1 MEDALEE
8 PIKVENEIDKLKKST
23 KSPLPQKK
31 KRKKKEKKKKKQKQ
45 KQKEKQKT
53 KALNFQNAIRVLKGS
68 QKLRNGI
75 ESGIFSIENHV
86 RKL

>member
-31 KRKKKEKKKKKQKQ
+31 KKEKRKKKKR
-45 KQKEKQKT
+45 KT
-53 KALNFQNAIRVLKGS
+53 KNKS
-68 QKLRNGI
+68 TK
-75 ESGIFSIENHV
+75 FSKCNQSS
-86 RKL
+86 

>member
-31 KRKKKEKKKKKQKQ
+31 KKKKEKKR
-45 KQKEKQKT
+45 KEKQKT

-86 RKL
+86 RKF

>member
-23 KSPLPQKK
+23 KSALPQKK
-31 KRKKKEKKKKKQKQ
+31 KKRKKEKKKK
-45 KQKEKQKT
+45 KEKQKT

-86 RKL
+86 RKF

>member
-23 KSPLPQKK
+23 KSDLPQKK
-31 KRKKKEKKKKKQKQ
+31 KKRKKEKKKK
-45 KQKEKQKT
+45 KEKQKT

-86 RKL
+86 RKF